1 MALQASQ
8 SISAGAFT
16 TPAPITAAL
25 TDTVAGSSFG
35 QQGVAVRVITSG
47 TTTNVSVSDPGVTPS
62 GNPADVT
69 PLAMPATGVR
79 MLLIPLSA
87 INRTTGVATLT
98 FSSITGV
105 TYELYR
111 Y

>member
-8 SISAGAFT
+8 PISAGAFT
-16 TPAPITAAL
+16 TPTPITAAL
-25 TDTVAGSSFG
+25 TDTIAGSSFG
-35 QQGVAVRVITSG
+35 QQGVAVRIITSG
-47 TTTNVSVSDPGVTPS
+47 TTTNVSVSDPGLTSS
-62 GNPADVT
+62 GNPGTVT
-69 PLAMPATGVR
+69 PLAMPATGAR
-79 MLLIPLSA
+79 MLLIPRSA
-87 INRTTGVATLT
+87 INPSTGLATLT